1 MTTWF
6 DSNAAF
12 WAAIAALAMVVAVTA
27 LVGDLRRTRRRD
39 PDAVGVMPW
48 TAIFLAAFFVA
59 AVAAL
64 FALAD
69 WLSPI

>member
-12 WAAIAALAMVVAVTA
+12 WAAIAVLAALVAVTA
-27 LVGDLRRTRRRD
+27 IVSDVRRTRRRD

-48 TAIFLAAFFVA
+48 TAIFLTAFFVA
-59 AVAAL
+59 AIATL
-64 FALAD
+64 FALGA
-69 WLSPI
+69 WLSPL

>member
-1 MTTWF
+1 MAFF

-12 WAAIAALAMVVAVTA
+12 WGAVAAAAFALAVVAWLADV
-27 LVGDLRRTRRRD
+27 RRTRRRD

-48 TAIFLAAFFVA
+48 TSIFLAAFFVA
-59 AVAAL
+59 AIATL

-69 WLSPI
+69 WLSPV